1 MTKAP
6 TLTAADY
13 KKAELLKMRAAKAKA
28 LDACF
33 IHTNLDSRPR
43 GVTLE
48 AQMDNVYRG
57 QWIVAPNAAG
67 KTAYGSREIAWWF
80 KGNHP
85 YKKRLPE
92 WGDQPLFIIITSKT
106 TTIIQ
111 QEIWLNKL
119 KPLIEGCYEI
129 EKEDKECV
137 RLVVNPT
144 NGNRILF
151 IPHNDAFHARERLQ
165 GFTIHIAWVDEM
177 PDDSSFLSELLFRL
191 RAGDKLDKEAPL
203 SGWFYGTFTPL
214 VEDDGVR
221 QLVESATFPFKKR
234 VFRLEDNPYFDN
246 FTSEELDTWVRQ
258 RCQDDVE
265 FMARR
270 YGHWYHTSERV
281 FGGYLP
287 TRNRV
292 KLPFEYS
299 PSLLHAVIVDPAA
312 SGKVGV
318 SLAVLAPL
326 QVPQPH
332 PARKGEFVMADQW
345 WVVRSKKLSGAAAS
359 LLVKDIEKEFASGV
373 NVAADGRI
381 CDCAPSGFYKEAQLQ
396 GLPYRPYRKKNDKK
410 KESIEATNKA
420 LYNGLLMLAD
430 TPETEELH
438 KELLSAKWKENETEI
453 KNSNSFHC
461 ADTLRYL
468 WEMKPLRVSVA
479 PAPGTYTQ
487 AIKQA
492 WKREEAARAE
502 AEEKARKKKQRLMPS
517 RAWARPMR

>member
-1 MTKAP
+1 MSKSP
-6 TLTAADY
+6 QLTAADL
-13 KKAELLKMRAAKAKA
+13 KKAELLKLRAAKARA
-28 LDACF
+28 LDSCF
-33 IHTNLDSRPR
+33 IHTNLESRPR
-43 GVTLE
+43 GVTLA
-48 AQMDNVYRG
+48 AQMDNTYRG

-80 KGNHP
+80 KNAHP
-85 YKKRLPE
+85 YKKRPPE
-92 WGDQPLFIIITSKT
+92 WGDQPLFLIITSKT

-137 RLVVNPT
+137 RLVVNPQ

-165 GFTIHIAWVDEM
+165 GFTIHVAWVDEM

-191 RAGDKLDKEAPL
+191 RAGDKLDKDAPL

-221 QLVESATFPFKKR
+221 QLVESATFPFKKYT
-234 VFRLEDNPYFDN
+234 FRLEDNPYFDN

-258 RCQDDVE
+258 RCQDEVE

-281 FGGYLP
+281 FSGYLP
-287 TRNRV
+287 TRNRA

-299 PSLLHAVIVDPAA
+299 PALQHAIICDPAA

-318 SLAVLAPL
+318 SLAVLDPL
-326 QVPQPH
+326 QKAMQGPDGKPKLEDV
-332 PARKGEFVMADQW
+332 W
-345 WVVRSKKLSGAAAS
+345 WVVRSRKLDGVAAS
-359 LLVKDIEKEFASGV
+359 LLVKEIEKTFVEGTNMSV
-373 NVAADGRI
+373 DGRI
-381 CDCAPSGFYKEAQLQ
+381 CDCAPSGFYKEAHLQ

-410 KESIEATNKA
+410 KESIESTNRA

-438 KELLSAKWKENETEI
+438 KELLSAKWKENESEI
-453 KNSNSFHC
+453 KNSHKFHC

-468 WEMKPLRVSVA
+468 WEMRPRRVAVA
-479 PAPGTYTQ
+479 AAPSTWSQ
-487 AIKQA
+487 AIKQE
-492 WKREEAARAE
+492 WKRQEAARAE
-502 AEEKARKKKQRLMPS
+502 AEEKARKKRQRMSPG
-517 RAWARPMR
+517 RAWLGGRR